1 MGCTEKTCRD
11 KKGNFT
17 QNKIVYTNDTNA
29 TAFLSE

>member
-1 MGCTEKTCRD
+1 MGCIEKTCRD

-17 QNKIVYTNDTNA
+17 PNKMVYTNDTNA